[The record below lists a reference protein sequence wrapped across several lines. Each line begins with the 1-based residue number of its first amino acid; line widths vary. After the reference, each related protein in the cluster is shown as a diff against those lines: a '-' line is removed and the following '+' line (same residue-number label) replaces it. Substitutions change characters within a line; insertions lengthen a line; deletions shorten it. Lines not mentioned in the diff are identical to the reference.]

1 MKKIG
6 LIFIIALFIL
16 PGIYAQKIEDAL
28 RNSQVFYYG
37 TARFMGMGGA
47 FTALG
52 GDLSSLSQNPAG
64 LGVFR
69 SSEVSITP
77 QLFHIKTSAD
87 FDGITSDYLY
97 DFNLSQAGI
106 AANIINNNN
115 TKGLITLNLGYS
127 FNKTNNLNQNIR
139 IEGISSNSS
148 LADYWTANAK
158 NSFHS
163 ELIDLLDPSSY
174 LAYETWIIDTLSGSN
189 TEYGTVYS
197 NYGDNSPSVYG
208 QNIRR
213 LVTNEGYTAENAF
226 SIGGNY
232 SNKFYFGATFGLSRL
247 NYSSNYEHLETTDED
262 LPSKFTDFTY
272 SDYFRNTGFGFSLKL
287 GAIFKPVEPL
297 RLGVAFHS
305 PTFYKIDVYLND
317 NLTSSFSDGGS
328 YEKSNG
334 ALRYNYALTTP
345 FRAMFGAAFQL
356 KKLALFSADYEF
368 VDYGSAKFS
377 ETGDDYDYS
386 EKNLAI
392 KDGLKQ
398 TSNIRLGAEVR
409 LSNIYLRGGYGYYGK
424 AFWEGDNNEDL
435 DYSSLSFGGGFRE
448 QNIYVDLAYTRL
460 MNPQSYVLYQYKT
473 DTQFI
478 TSMANLN
485 FNRNIFT
492 VTFGYKFG
500 F

>member
-1 MKKIG
+1 MKRIS
-6 LIFIIALFIL
+6 LIFIITLLIF
-16 PGIYAQKIEDAL
+16 PGIYAQKIDDAF

-64 LGVFR
+64 LGLFR
-69 SSEVSITP
+69 SSEVSVTP

-87 FDGITSDYLY
+87 FDGISSDYLY

-106 AANIINNNN
+106 VANIINNNN
-115 TKGLITLNLGYS
+115 TKGLVTLNVGYS
-127 FNKTNNLNQNIR
+127 FNKTNNLNQNVR
-139 IEGISSNSS
+139 IEGISTSSS
-148 LADYWTANAK
+148 LADYWAANAK
-158 NSFHS
+158 DSYHS
-163 ELIDLLDPSSY
+163 ELINLNDPSSY
-174 LAYETWIIDTLSGSN
+174 LAYETFIIDTLSGSN

-197 NYGDNSPSVYG
+197 NYGDNPPSVYG

-213 LVTNEGYTAENAF
+213 LVTNEGYTAEHAF
-226 SIGGNY
+226 SVGGNY
-232 SNKFYFGATFGLSRL
+232 SNKLYFGATVGLSRL
-247 NYSSNYEHLETTDED
+247 NYSRKYEHLETTDVI
-262 LPSKFTDFTY
+262 LPSNFKDFTY
-272 SDYFRNTGFGFSLKL
+272 SDYFRNTGFGFSLKI
-287 GAIFKPVEPL
+287 GAIFKPIEPL
-297 RLGVAFHS
+297 RLGLAFHS

-317 NLTSSFSDGGS
+317 NLTSNIYGGNF
-328 YEKSNG
+328 EKSNG

-368 VDYGSAKFS
+368 VDYRSAKFS
-377 ETGDDYDYS
+377 ETGDGFDYS

-398 TSNIRLGAEVR
+398 ANNIRLGAEVR
-409 LSNIYLRGGYGYYGK
+409 LNNLYFRGGYGYYGK
-424 AFWEGDNNEDL
+424 AFTEEDNNKDL
-435 DYSSLSFGGGFRE
+435 DYSSISIGGGFRE
-448 QNIYVDLAYTRL
+448 QNVFVDFAYTRL
-460 MNPQSYVLYQYKT
+460 MNRQSYVMYQYET
-473 DTQFI
+473 NTQFI
-478 TSMANLN
+478 TSMADLN
-485 FNRNIFT
+485 TNRNIFT